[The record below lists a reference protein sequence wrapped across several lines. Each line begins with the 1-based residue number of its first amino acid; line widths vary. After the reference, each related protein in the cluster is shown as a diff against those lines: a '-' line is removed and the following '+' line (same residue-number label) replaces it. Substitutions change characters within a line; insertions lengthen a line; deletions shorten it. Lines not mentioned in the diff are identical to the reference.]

1 MSKTTPTYSF
11 WVVEV
16 NHETGEVQ
24 IDHDATDFWISRI
37 FEPESNV
44 MRFPENKSGFADRE
58 TVKLDFD
65 DPNSEWHTGR
75 DRLIAVLD
83 KGQK

>member
-1 MSKTTPTYSF
+1 MTKPAPTYSF

-16 NHETGEVQ
+16 NHDTGEVQ

-44 MRFPENKSGFADRE
+44 MRFPENSSGFVDRE
-58 TVKLDFD
+58 TVELDFD
-65 DPNSEWHTGR
+65 NQLNPWYTGR
-75 DRLIAVLD
+75 DRLVAVLD